1 MSLNLKKILYNG
13 RNIRQLEQRPVKK
26 LKVYFFF
33 KSDFKMAGLA
43 DCGKT
48 APFGGRFKG

>member
-1 MSLNLKKILYNG
+1 M
-13 RNIRQLEQRPVKK
+13 IRTK
-26 LKVYFFF
+26 LGLSKTESPFFF